1 MDLQDGFFSSKDA
14 FPIDRAYQ
22 NDKEI
27 AVLNEI

>member
-14 FPIDRAYQ
+14 FPIARAYQ